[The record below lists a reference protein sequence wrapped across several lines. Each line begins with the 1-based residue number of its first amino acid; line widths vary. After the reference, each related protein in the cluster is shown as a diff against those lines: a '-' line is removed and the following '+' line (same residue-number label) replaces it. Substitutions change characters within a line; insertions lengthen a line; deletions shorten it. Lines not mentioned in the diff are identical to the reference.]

1 MTWNSIQVNKV
12 SVFVDHADYCLLPC
26 DLKKKIYKNVLK
38 ALIFK

>member
-12 SVFVDHADYCLLPC
+12 SIFVDYADYCLLPC
-26 DLKKKIYKNVLK
+26 DIKKKMYVLK